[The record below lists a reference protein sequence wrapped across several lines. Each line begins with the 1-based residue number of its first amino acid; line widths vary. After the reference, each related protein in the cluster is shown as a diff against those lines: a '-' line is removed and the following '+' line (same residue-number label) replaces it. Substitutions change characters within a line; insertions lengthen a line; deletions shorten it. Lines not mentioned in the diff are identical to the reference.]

1 MKRLRIGVVFGGR
14 STEHEVSILS
24 AQSIIS
30 AIDPARFEVVP
41 LYIDREGRWLVG
53 DSLKRLVSGDAAR
66 EYVYLP
72 PDPTQHS
79 LVSAQNGLDSPSRLA
94 GKSDSP
100 SRVEG
105 KSDSP
110 SRVEGKSDSP
120 SPLVGE
126 GRGGG
131 LPPLDVVF
139 PVFHGLNGEDGSIQG
154 VLELANIPYI
164 GAGVLGS
171 ALGLDKIY
179 MKRAF
184 AAVGLPVVDYV
195 PITRRRFEKDPDAF
209 IATVEERLGYPCFSK
224 FANSGSSVG
233 TSKAHNRQEL
243 VDGLRLAS
251 SFDRKLLV
259 ERAIDARELE
269 VSVLGNDEPEA
280 SVVGEVVPAHEFY
293 DYAAKYLDE
302 GSQLLIPAPID
313 PAVAEQARTMSV
325 RAFQALD
332 AAGMARVDFF
342 YERGTGRLFL
352 NEVNTIPGFTRISM
366 YPKLW
371 EASGLPYARLIDRL
385 VELALERFN
394 DKQRSQTAIDSRLL
408 QGDPNA

>member
-1 MKRLRIGVVFGGR
+1 MKRLRIGVLFGGR

-30 AIDPARFEVVP
+30 AMDPDRFEPVP

-53 DSLKRLVSGDAAR
+53 GSLKRLVSDDAAR

-79 LVSAQNGLDSPSRLA
+79 LIPANGF
-94 GKSDSP
+94 
-100 SRVEG
+100 
-105 KSDSP
+105 
-110 SRVEGKSDSP
+110 P
-120 SPLVGE
+120 SPA
-126 GRGGG
+126 RGGGQGVG

-139 PVFHGLNGEDGSIQG
+139 PIFHGLNGEDGTIQG
-154 VLELANIPYI
+154 LLELANIPYV

-184 AAVGLPVVDYV
+184 AAVGLPVADYLA
-195 PITRRRFEKDPDAF
+195 ITRRKYEQDPDAF
-209 IATVEERLGYPCFSK
+209 IALVEQRIGYPCFSK

-233 TSKAHNRQEL
+233 TTKAHDRVEL
-243 VDGLRLAS
+243 ADGLRLAA
-251 SFDRKLLV
+251 SFDRKMLV
-259 ERAIDARELE
+259 ERAVDARELE
-269 VSVLGNDEPEA
+269 VSVLGNDDPQA

-293 DYAAKYLDE
+293 DYEAKYLDE
-302 GSQLLIPAPID
+302 GSRLLIPAPIEST
-313 PAVAEQARTMSV
+313 VADEV
-325 RAFQALD
+325 RAMALKAFQAVD

-342 YERGTGRLFL
+342 LERTSGRIIL
-352 NEVNTIPGFTRISM
+352 NELNTIPGFTRISM

-371 EASGLPYARLIDRL
+371 EASGLAYPKLIERL
-385 VELALERFN
+385 VELAIERYN

-408 QGDPNA
+408 DPGDDG

>member
-24 AQSIIS
+24 AQSIIA
-30 AIDPARFEVVP
+30 AIDPERFEVVP

-53 DSLKRLVSGDAAR
+53 GSLKRLVSGDAAR

-72 PDPTQHS
+72 PDPTRHS
-79 LVSAQNGLDSPSRLA
+79 LVPALNGLQSPSSLGA
-94 GKSDSP
+94 
-100 SRVEG
+100 V
-105 KSDSP
+105 
-110 SRVEGKSDSP
+110 
-120 SPLVGE
+120 
-126 GRGGG
+126 
-131 LPPLDVVF
+131 PPLDVVF
-139 PVFHGLNGEDGSIQG
+139 PAVHGLNGEDGSIQG
-154 VLELANIPYI
+154 VLELANIPYV

-184 AAVGLPVVDYV
+184 AAVELPVVDYL
-195 PITRRRFEKDPDAF
+195 PITRRQFEQDPDAF
-209 IATVEERLGYPCFSK
+209 IATVEGRLGYPCFSK

-243 VDGLRLAS
+243 VEGLRIAS

-269 VSVLGNDEPEA
+269 VSVLGNDEPKA

-293 DYAAKYLDE
+293 DYEAKYLDE
-302 GSQLLIPAPID
+302 ASQLLVPAPID
-313 PAVAEQARTMSV
+313 PTVAEQVRAMAV
-325 RAFQALD
+325 RAFQAVD

-342 YERGTGRLFL
+342 LERGSGRLYL

-371 EASGLPYARLIDRL
+371 EASGLPYPRLIERL
-385 VELALERFN
+385 VELALERFS

-408 QGDPNA
+408 QADPNG

>member
-1 MKRLRIGVVFGGR
+1 MTRLRIGVLFGGR

-24 AQSIIS
+24 AQSII
-30 AIDPARFEVVP
+30 AAMDRKRFDPVP
-41 LYIDREGRWLVG
+41 LYIDKNGRWLVG
-53 DSLKRLVSGDAAR
+53 GSLKRLVSADAAS

-79 LVSAQNGLDSPSRLA
+79 LVPALNGGESTSPVAREA
-94 GKSDSP
+94 
-100 SRVEG
+100 R
-105 KSDSP
+105 
-110 SRVEGKSDSP
+110 RASP
-120 SPLVGE
+120 SPLAGE

-131 LPPLDVVF
+131 LPPLDVIF
-139 PVFHGLNGEDGSIQG
+139 PVFHGLNGEDGTIQG
-154 VLELANIPYI
+154 VLELANLPYV

-184 AAVGLPVVDYV
+184 AAAGLPTVDYL
-195 PITRRRFEKDPDAF
+195 PITRRQYEQNPDAF
-209 IATVEERLGYPCFSK
+209 IALVEERIGYPCFSK

-233 TSKAHNRQEL
+233 TTKAHNRAEL
-243 VDGLRLAS
+243 VGGLRLAS

-293 DYAAKYLDE
+293 DYEAKYLDE
-302 GSQLLIPAPID
+302 GSRLFIPAAIEAAAAD
-313 PAVAEQARTMSV
+313 EVRGLAL
-325 RAFQALD
+325 RAFKAVD

-342 YERGTGRLFL
+342 LERTTGRILV
-352 NEVNTIPGFTRISM
+352 NELNTIPGFTRISM

-371 EASGLPYARLIDRL
+371 EASGVSYPTLIERL
-385 VELALERFN
+385 VDLAIERFN
-394 DKQRSQTAIDSRLL
+394 DKQRSQTAIDTKILSPG
-408 QGDPNA
+408 GDE

>member
-1 MKRLRIGVVFGGR
+1 MTRLRIGVLFGGR

-24 AQSIIS
+24 AQSIIAAMDS
-30 AIDPARFEVVP
+30 KRFEPVP
-41 LYIDREGRWLVG
+41 LYIDKNGRWLVG
-53 DSLKRLVSGDAAR
+53 GSLKRLVSADAAS

-79 LVSAQNGLDSPSRLA
+79 LVTAQNGRESTSA
-94 GKSDSP
+94 
-100 SRVEG
+100 
-105 KSDSP
+105 
-110 SRVEGKSDSP
+110 
-120 SPLVGE
+120 

-131 LPPLDVVF
+131 LPPLDVIF
-139 PVFHGLNGEDGSIQG
+139 PVFHGLNGEDGTIQG
-154 VLELANIPYI
+154 VLELANLPYV

-184 AAVGLPVVDYV
+184 AAAGLPTVDYL
-195 PITRRRFEKDPDAF
+195 PITRRQYEKNPDAF
-209 IATVEERLGYPCFSK
+209 IALVEERLGYPCFSK

-233 TSKAHNRQEL
+233 TTKAHNRAEL
-243 VDGLRLAS
+243 TAGLRLAS

-259 ERAIDARELE
+259 ERAADARELE

-293 DYAAKYLDE
+293 DYEAKYLDE
-302 GSQLLIPAPID
+302 GSRLVIPAAIEAAITD
-313 PAVAEQARTMSV
+313 EVRSMAV
-325 RAFQALD
+325 RAFQAVD

-342 YERGTGRLFL
+342 LERKTGRILV
-352 NEVNTIPGFTRISM
+352 NELNTIPGFTRISM

-371 EASGLPYARLIDRL
+371 EASGLSYPKLIERL
-385 VELALERFN
+385 VDLAIERFN
-394 DKQRSQTAIDSRLL
+394 DKQRSQTAIDTKLL
-408 QGDPNA
+408 KPGADE